1 MTLNRIFAELT
12 DVFSGSRTIE
22 RAAQKELQ
30 RAIGLAQSAPNAV
43 QLPKDIITVMQQSD
57 VHPVCAAILQ
67 TPLPWAPPKT
77 SSDPLYTAHSG
88 FKAHVEIL
96 GPDGLVKSD
105 VVRMGLYG
113 MLPHSE
119 YGIRTHPAEE
129 IYIMLAGA
137 AYWKRD
143 TAPFAALKVPECSYH
158 PSWMP
163 HASKTTEKAFMS
175 VYAWYG
181 DLSKDAYTY
190 EGLPKA

>member
-1 MTLNRIFAELT
+1 MTLNRIFAELA

-22 RAAQKELQ
+22 HAAQKELQ
-30 RAIGLAQSAPNAV
+30 RASSLTQSPPNGA
-43 QLPKDIITVMQQSD
+43 QLPNDIIAAMTQSD
-57 VHPVCAAILQ
+57 AHPVCAVILQ

-96 GPDGLVKSD
+96 GPDGLVHSD
-105 VVRMGLYG
+105 AVRLGLYG

-129 IYIMLAGA
+129 IYIMLAGS

-143 TAPFAALKVPECSYH
+143 TAPYSALTTAGRSH
-158 PSWMP
+158 HLSWMP

-181 DLSKDAYTY
+181 DLSKDGYRY
-190 EGLPKA
+190 EGLPID

>member
-1 MTLNRIFAELT
+1 MTLNRIFAELA
-12 DVFSGSRTIE
+12 DVFSGSRPIE

-30 RAIGLAQSAPNAV
+30 RANGIAQIAPDGV
-43 QLPKDIITVMQQSD
+43 QLSNDIITAMTQSD
-57 VHPVCAAILQ
+57 AHPVCATILQ

-77 SSDPLYTAHSG
+77 SSDPLYAAHSG
-88 FKAHVEIL
+88 FKAHVEVL
-96 GPDGLVKSD
+96 GPDGLVHSD
-105 VVRMGLYG
+105 VVRLGLYG

-129 IYIMLAGA
+129 IYIMLAGS

-143 TAPFAALKVPECSYH
+143 SAPYSVLTTAGRSHH

-181 DLSKDAYTY
+181 DLSKDGYRY
-190 EGLPKA
+190 EGFPAD

>member
-1 MTLNRIFAELT
+1 MTLNRIFAKLAG
-12 DVFSGSRTIE
+12 VFSGSRTIE

-30 RAIGLAQSAPNAV
+30 RAIGLAQSAPNTV

-143 TAPFAALKVPECSYH
+143 TAPYAALKVPDCSYH

-163 HASKTTEKAFMS
+163 HASKTTEKAFRS

-190 EGLPKA
+190 DGLPKA